1 MDVVDWF
8 IEVVLTETVDSKIV
22 VGVVSLDFI
31 IVLALTVVDSGVSS
45 VSLPS
50 LVVAVSFNTNAV
62 LINWQ
67 KTDNNNKM
75 NTI

>member
-1 MDVVDWF
+1 VDVVDWF

-22 VGVVSLDFI
+22 VGVVSLDFVV
-31 IVLALTVVDSGVSS
+31 VLALTVVDSSASS
-45 VSLPS
+45 VSLSS
-50 LVVAVSFNTNAV
+50 LVVAVSLNTDSV

-67 KTDNNNKM
+67 KTDNNNMM

>member
-1 MDVVDWF
+1 MDVVNWF

-31 IVLALTVVDSGVSS
+31 IVLALTVVDSSGSS

-50 LVVAVSFNTNAV
+50 LVVAVSFNTDSV

-67 KTDNNNKM
+67 KTDNNNMM